1 MLAGCS
7 VFSNST
13 IYCFF
18 LVGGRA
24 RMTATDVPSDSWQQ
38 RLRGPGEEQGMA
50 IKELRA
56 ILVRGLRISLANRY
70 GGRLQPE
77 DIVQVALMKILGALD
92 SFEGKSRFTT
102 WAMSIATRVGIC
114 ELRRKHYQEVSLDSI
129 TSDASKFDLKYD
141 ERESAEQGFQK
152 RRLLDKLQ
160 QLIASELTQNQRVAI
175 HGLLEGLPIEVIAE
189 RTRSNR
195 NAVYKLVH
203 DARLRLRAGLENAGL
218 SEFEV
223 LSSID

>member
-1 MLAGCS
+1 
-7 VFSNST
+7 
-13 IYCFF
+13 
-18 LVGGRA
+18 
-24 RMTATDVPSDSWQQ
+24 MTATDVPSDSWQQ

-203 DARLRLRAGLENAGL
+203 DARLRLRAGLESAGL
-218 SEFEV
+218 SEF
-223 LSSID
+223 

>member
-1 MLAGCS
+1 
-7 VFSNST
+7 
-13 IYCFF
+13 
-18 LVGGRA
+18 
-24 RMTATDVPSDSWQQ
+24 MTATDVPSDSWQQ
-38 RLRGPGEEQGMA
+38 RLRDPGEEQGMA